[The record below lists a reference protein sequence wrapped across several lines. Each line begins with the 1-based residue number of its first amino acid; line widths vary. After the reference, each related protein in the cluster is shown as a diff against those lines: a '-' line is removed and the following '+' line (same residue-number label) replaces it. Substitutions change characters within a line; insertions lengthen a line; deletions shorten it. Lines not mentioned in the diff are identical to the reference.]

1 MADASKKKLLKLR
14 KVFDDE
20 DQFDLA
26 AVQGGY
32 YVPHLGANLSAAWGV
47 LEQFKMDAIANGAQT
62 SLAPGFWF
70 LAQVIPQATGYSM
83 FILPKSNYGSYAIP
97 LYDNTYPQNP
107 KSVPNGDWGAAIN
120 QNGKFEGFKAHG
132 WTCTKKVTDP
142 DTLETTDKPVQCND
156 NTIIYNIITYNK
168 DTDKKTKDNMG
179 TMKFDFAMNQY
190 KANRADFKGD
200 QMWVSAQ
207 GNNENIM
214 IFKQPMGIIGFNWPT
229 LEYKGNRTPVG
240 SISNGISDCI
250 SFVNELIEKEMLDG
264 EKW

>member
-1 MADASKKKLLKLR
+1 MADAKKKLLKLR

-26 AVQGGY
+26 ALQGGY
-32 YVPHLGANLSAAWGV
+32 YAQSLGANLSAAWGV
-47 LEQFKMDAIANGAQT
+47 LEQYKMDALALGAQT
-62 SLAPGFWF
+62 TLAPGFWF

-83 FILPKSNYGSYAIP
+83 FFLPKSNYDSYVIP
-97 LYDNTYPQNP
+97 LYDNTYAQNP
-107 KSVPNGDWGAAIN
+107 KGAEWGAKVNA
-120 QNGKFEGFKAHG
+120 NGKFEGFKAHG

-142 DTLETTDKPVQCND
+142 DTLETSDQQVQCND
-156 NTIIYNIITYNK
+156 NTIIYQMIMYK
-168 DTDKKTKDNMG
+168 QGADKKTKDGMG
-179 TMKFDFAMNQY
+179 SMRFDFAMNQY
-190 KANRADFKGD
+190 KANKADFKGN

-229 LEYKGNRTPVG
+229 LEYKGDRVPVG
-240 SISNGISDCI
+240 SISNGVSDCI

>member
-1 MADASKKKLLKLR
+1 MADAKKKLLKLR

-26 AVQGGY
+26 ALHGGY
-32 YVPHLGANLSAAWGV
+32 YAQSLGANLSAAWGV
-47 LEQFKMDAIANGAQT
+47 LEQYKMDALALGAQT
-62 SLAPGFWF
+62 TLAPGFWF

-83 FILPKSNYGSYAIP
+83 FFLPKSNYDSYVIP
-97 LYDNTYPQNP
+97 LYDNTYAQNP
-107 KSVPNGDWGAAIN
+107 KGAEWGAKVNA
-120 QNGKFEGFKAHG
+120 NGKFEGFKAHG

-142 DTLETTDKPVQCND
+142 DTLETSDQQVQCND
-156 NTIIYNIITYNK
+156 NTIIYQMIMYK
-168 DTDKKTKDNMG
+168 QDADKKTKDGMG
-179 TMKFDFAMNQY
+179 SMRFDFAMNQY
-190 KANRADFKGD
+190 KANKADFKGN

-229 LEYKGNRTPVG
+229 LEYKGNRVPVG
-240 SISNGISDCI
+240 SISNGVSDCI
-250 SFVNELIEKEMLDG
+250 GFVNELIEKEMLDG

>member
-1 MADASKKKLLKLR
+1 MADAKKKLLKLR

-26 AVQGGY
+26 ALQGGY
-32 YVPHLGANLSAAWGV
+32 YAQSLGANLSAAWGV
-47 LEQFKMDAIANGAQT
+47 LEQYKMDALALGAQT
-62 SLAPGFWF
+62 TLAPGFWF

-83 FILPKSNYGSYAIP
+83 FFLPKSNYDSYVIP
-97 LYDNTYPQNP
+97 LYDNTYAQNP
-107 KSVPNGDWGAAIN
+107 KGAEWGAKVNA
-120 QNGKFEGFKAHG
+120 NGKFEGFKAHG

-142 DTLETTDKPVQCND
+142 DTLETSDQQVQCND
-156 NTIIYNIITYNK
+156 NTIIYQMIMYK
-168 DTDKKTKDNMG
+168 QDADKKTKDGMG
-179 TMKFDFAMNQY
+179 SMRFDFAMNQY
-190 KANRADFKGD
+190 KANKADFKGN

-229 LEYKGNRTPVG
+229 LEYKGNRVPVG
-240 SISNGISDCI
+240 SISNGVSDCI
-250 SFVNELIEKEMLDG
+250 GFVNELIEKEMLDG